1 MAALPQNEP
10 RAYKIPTPNENAI
23 ENAAFPSPVERTPK
37 PMPAQSQRVVDPA
50 SEEFSAGH
58 GGTDGADK
66 TEGRIRG

>member
-37 PMPAQSQRVVDPA
+37 PLPAQERRTVDPA
-50 SEEFSAGH
+50 SMTSLAH
-58 GGTDGADK
+58 GGTDGEDAPS
-66 TEGRIRG
+66 GRIEG